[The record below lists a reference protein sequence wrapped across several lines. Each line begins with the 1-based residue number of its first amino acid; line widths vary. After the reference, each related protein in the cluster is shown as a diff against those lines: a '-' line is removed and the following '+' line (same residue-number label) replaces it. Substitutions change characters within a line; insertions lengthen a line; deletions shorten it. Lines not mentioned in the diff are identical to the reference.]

1 MNQTPCLFLKIA
13 LFGFFLNNTIVLPKT
28 SDLSSSVTKVEKNY
42 DFGKFKLSIDYHHS
56 IFIEALIRYYKFVND
71 SEGLSRSIKYAEQ
84 FEKKRS
90 NLNLYPRRVFSYL
103 PYWIYKAKPNLELKK
118 KILAENWS
126 YQKRIRFSPEGAMIR
141 NYQRNS
147 KDAVLIDAF
156 QNYSYRTA
164 ILGELSNDKKYF
176 KKAVEQY
183 EVHKKILSDSQT
195 GLWHQGRGFLKDKNS
210 LSPSNWSR
218 GHGWAIRGII
228 NVLQIL
234 PPESK
239 DFHKLKG
246 ILEELSQALINV
258 QLSSGMWPCLLDRNP
273 AESPEE
279 TSGTALIA
287 GNMAIA
293 ISQGWLPE
301 IPYTKAVRKAFA
313 ILPEFVE
320 DDGTVLSVSPGPG
333 PVWEVEP
340 WLVDSFP
347 PGDKHGSFAIIFAA
361 LGECYLDQFHK
372 RKSLVETSVR

>member
-28 SDLSSSVTKVEKNY
+28 SDLSSSVTKVEQNY
-42 DFGKFKLSIDYHHS
+42 GFGKFKPSIDYHHS

-71 SEGLSRSIKYAEQ
+71 SEGLSRSIKYADE

-164 ILGELSNDKKYF
+164 IFGELSDDKKYF

-218 GHGWAIRGII
+218 GHG
-228 NVLQIL
+228 
-234 PPESK
+234 
-239 DFHKLKG
+239 
-246 ILEELSQALINV
+246 
-258 QLSSGMWPCLLDRNP
+258 
-273 AESPEE
+273 
-279 TSGTALIA
+279 
-287 GNMAIA
+287 
-293 ISQGWLPE
+293 
-301 IPYTKAVRKAFA
+301 
-313 ILPEFVE
+313 
-320 DDGTVLSVSPGPG
+320 
-333 PVWEVEP
+333 
-340 WLVDSFP
+340 
-347 PGDKHGSFAIIFAA
+347 
-361 LGECYLDQFHK
+361 
-372 RKSLVETSVR
+372 